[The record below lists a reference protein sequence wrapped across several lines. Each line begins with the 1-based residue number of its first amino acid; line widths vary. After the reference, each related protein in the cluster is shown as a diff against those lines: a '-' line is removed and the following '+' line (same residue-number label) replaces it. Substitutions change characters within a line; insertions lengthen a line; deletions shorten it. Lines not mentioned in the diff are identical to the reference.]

1 MTLREKIIVV
11 LAGIALLYGA
21 YELGLKNLFSGA
33 GDKPAQAVAPRGEA
47 DLSNFTMELTALTGH
62 SGLSDRERYILDHR
76 HSRWE
81 TDPFVAPETLAA
93 MGKAE
98 SGEASGDRGQGPP
111 AQDRFEYSG
120 YIAIGNMRLAV
131 INGRE
136 YEEGERLVDGGY
148 VLRRVQPTRVVLSGD
163 GGGDVTVKLKEIDV
177 KVE

>member
-33 GDKPAQAVAPRGEA
+33 GDKIAQTAAPRTDAG
-47 DLSNFTMELTALTGH
+47 LSGFTMELAARTGH
-62 SGLSDRERYILDHR
+62 SGLSDREQYILDHR
-76 HSRWE
+76 HSRWD

-93 MGKAE
+93 MRNPE
-98 SGEASGDRGQGPP
+98 SGGTTSDSGQT
-111 AQDRFEYSG
+111 RFVYSG
-120 YIAIGNMRLAV
+120 YIAIGNVRLAV

-148 VLRRVQPTRVVLSGD
+148 VLRRIQPTRVVLSGD
-163 GGGDVTVKLKEIDV
+163 GGGEVTVKLKEIDV